1 MIVKEILIWISV
13 VRSLS
18 ILPTILSLS
27 CVDDRG
33 RSIDYFIGYKI
44 PKLEKSADNLI
55 QKGYRYLYIGPDSGS
70 AWTQSKH
77 SIAEENSI
85 LGATLRPILT
95 NNQKYNLVVYNDQKP
110 PIRTRGTSTRAHAKG
125 IVAIY
130 GTKGFWLIHTIPQ
143 FPIIDSK
150 YEYPKRSL
158 NNGQI
163 FMCISITIDDVGT
176 IESIGKHLLLMQPNI
191 YQLNLTDS
199 FTRKFPLFK
208 DLNDRKKGST
218 RSTQIVDSIHSIK
231 RKQFIIFSKNK
242 RYNQD
247 LYSGLIAPY
256 FNEDFLAQTWRNGAG
271 EMLNSNC
278 KDNHKVMN
286 IESVKIDDST
296 KWQYREDHA
305 KWAISSQKSG
315 NRIICI
321 ADINRMRSQFSRSGG
336 SVCLKDSNM
345 WKSFHSIINDVEG
358 CPLNNFSRLSP
369 LDWIQSLSGRVWRKI
384 EESTQ
389 KCRIKS

>member
-1 MIVKEILIWISV
+1 
-13 VRSLS
+13 
-18 ILPTILSLS
+18 
-27 CVDDRG
+27 
-33 RSIDYFIGYKI
+33 
-44 PKLEKSADNLI
+44 LEKSADNLI

-231 RKQFIIFSKNK
+231 SNSSFSPKTNDTIK
-242 RYNQD
+242 
-247 LYSGLIAPY
+247 
-256 FNEDFLAQTWRNGAG
+256 T
-271 EMLNSNC
+271 
-278 KDNHKVMN
+278 
-286 IESVKIDDST
+286 
-296 KWQYREDHA
+296 
-305 KWAISSQKSG
+305 
-315 NRIICI
+315 
-321 ADINRMRSQFSRSGG
+321 
-336 SVCLKDSNM
+336 
-345 WKSFHSIINDVEG
+345 SIQV
-358 CPLNNFSRLSP
+358 
-369 LDWIQSLSGRVWRKI
+369 
-384 EESTQ
+384 
-389 KCRIKS
+389 